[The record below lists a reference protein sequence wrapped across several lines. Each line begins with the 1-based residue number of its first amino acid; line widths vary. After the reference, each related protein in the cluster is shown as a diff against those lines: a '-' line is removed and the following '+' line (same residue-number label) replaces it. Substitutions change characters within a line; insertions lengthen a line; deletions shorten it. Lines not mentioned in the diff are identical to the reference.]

1 MRFIVTGASHGLER
15 ALATGFASECS
26 KSESQFLFIQAD
38 VINFDQVEHMVE
50 IACKQFG
57 TVDVLI

>member
-38 VINFDQVEHMVE
+38 VINFDQVEHMVR
-50 IACKQFG
+50 
-57 TVDVLI
+57 